1 MSTLAEIIAQ
11 INSLTE
17 YQIPIPSGSV
27 VTASVSNAT
36 GSVNDIINQINN
48 LSGYLIPTVT
58 GSFTTSSIAVSTG
71 SVNNIISL
79 MNQQTGFMIPYT
91 SGSII
96 TSSMASGSGSLNSII
111 STINLLTG
119 FNIPSAS
126 GYIISASGAMGT
138 GSIND
143 IVTYV
148 NNLTGYSIP
157 YTSASVVS
165 GSLVGSQPL
174 VIYTPPPVSGTIPTT
189 GIRPGAIIEAEHLLR
204 IINAL
209 NGVNPN
215 LIVLSGSLYV
225 SGSATMA
232 RDLNLPFTFDQN
244 VLLSQTGSVSGSA
257 VLDGGSF

>member
-1 MSTLAEIIAQ
+1 MSTLADIIAQ
-11 INSLTE
+11 INSLTDF
-17 YQIPIPSGSV
+17 QIPIPSGSV

-36 GSVNDIINQINN
+36 GSVNDIINQVNS
-48 LSGYLIPTVT
+48 LSGYLIPTAT
-58 GSFTTSSIAVSTG
+58 GSFTTSSAVVSTG
-71 SVNNIISL
+71 SINDIITLINSE
-79 MNQQTGFMIPYT
+79 TGFMIPFT
-91 SGSII
+91 SGSIT
-96 TSSMASGSGSLNSII
+96 TSSMASGSGSLNGII
-111 STINLLTG
+111 STINSLTG
-119 FNIPSAS
+119 FNIPTAS
-126 GYIISASGAMGT
+126 GYIISASGAMST

-165 GSLVGSQPL
+165 GSLVAGQPL

-225 SGSATMA
+225 SGSATFA
-232 RDLNLPFTFDQN
+232 QDLNLPFVPNENFIESN
-244 VLLSQTGSVSGSA
+244 SGSM
-257 VLDGGSF
+257 VPTGVVDGGSF